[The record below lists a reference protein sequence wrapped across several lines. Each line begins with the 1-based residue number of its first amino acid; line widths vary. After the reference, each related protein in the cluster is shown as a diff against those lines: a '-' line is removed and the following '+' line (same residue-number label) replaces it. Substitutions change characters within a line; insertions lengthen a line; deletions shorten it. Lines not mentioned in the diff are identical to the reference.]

1 MKMVEIITKLLDESG
16 PFSGTATELCKLIKE
31 VCNVEFTAP
40 ILGKKLTDNKEFL
53 KDFKINYESVRD
65 MYQRT
70 QKLWFDPDRIK
81 NDSAEENS
89 ADESNSETVI
99 DDVSHETDGGDDDV
113 ILKTGS
119 EEEAINFETAS
130 EVDEKFI
137 PFSCKIQM

>member
-1 MKMVEIITKLLDESG
+1 MVEIITKLLDESG

-31 VCNVEFTAP
+31 VCDVEFTAP
-40 ILGKKLTDNKEFL
+40 ILGKKLADNKEFL

-70 QKLWFDPDRIK
+70 QKLWFDADRIK

-89 ADESNSETVI
+89 DTESNSETEI
-99 DDVSHETDGGDDDV
+99 DEETTETDGGDDDV
-113 ILKTGS
+113 ILKTGG
-119 EEEAINFETAS
+119 EEESINFETAD

-137 PFSCKIQM
+137 PFTCTIKM

>member
-1 MKMVEIITKLLDESG
+1 MVEILTKLLDESG

-31 VCNVEFTAP
+31 VCDVEFTAP
-40 ILGKKLTDNKEFL
+40 ILGKKLADNKEFL

-81 NDSAEENS
+81 NDSAKENLVN
-89 ADESNSETVI
+89 ESNSETEI
-99 DDVSHETDGGDDDV
+99 DDETGETDGGDDDV
-113 ILKTGS
+113 ILKTGG
-119 EEEAINFETAS
+119 EEEPINFETAD

-137 PFSCKIQM
+137 PFTCTIKM

>member
-1 MKMVEIITKLLDESG
+1 MVEILTKLLDESG

-31 VCNVEFTAP
+31 VCDVEFTAP
-40 ILGKKLTDNKEFL
+40 ILGKKLADNKEFL

-81 NDSAEENS
+81 NDSAKENLVN
-89 ADESNSETVI
+89 ESNSETEI
-99 DDVSHETDGGDDDV
+99 DEETTETDGGDDDV
-113 ILKTGS
+113 ILKTGG
-119 EEEAINFETAS
+119 EEEPINFETAD

-137 PFSCKIQM
+137 PFTCTIKM

>member
-1 MKMVEIITKLLDESG
+1 MVEILTKLLDESG

-31 VCNVEFTAP
+31 VCDVEFTAP
-40 ILGKKLTDNKEFL
+40 ILGKKLADNKEFL

-81 NDSAEENS
+81 NDSAKENLVN
-89 ADESNSETVI
+89 ESNSETEI
-99 DDVSHETDGGDDDV
+99 DEETTETDGGDDDV
-113 ILKTGS
+113 ILKKGG
-119 EEEAINFETAS
+119 EEESINFETAD

-137 PFSCKIQM
+137 PFTCTIKM